1 MYQVPQGY
9 QDPILDSGLLNQGYN
24 VVSDSLCVYVC
35 VSVCVA
41 DKEEPF
47 SKPLAQNS
55 LPVESSSAY

>member
-1 MYQVPQGY
+1 M
-9 QDPILDSGLLNQGYN
+9 
-24 VVSDSLCVYVC
+24 VSDSLCVYVC